1 MSTPSVLSNAS
12 WQLTVPETADGEWVS
27 PAFAAAGELR
37 AYMKIPGWDWWHTEF
52 TIVNGKIY
60 YRDANLVNNWATDK
74 GAAYSVNCSAGQK
87 LYINFDT
94 DAMEVK

>member
-1 MSTPSVLSNAS
+1 
-12 WQLTVPETADGEWVS
+12 
-27 PAFAAAGELR
+27 
-37 AYMKIPGWDWWHTEF
+37 MKIPGWDWWHTEF